1 MIDEGDIERVR
12 AAVDIVDLVAEY
24 AQVKRVGRRWQALC
38 PFHTEKSP
46 SFSINREAGLYHC
59 FGCDAS
65 GDVIAFVRERDHL
78 GFVAAVERLAG
89 RAGIGLHYSDDQET
103 EQRRRRRGLHD
114 AVAQAVAW
122 YHQRLLAA
130 PDAEAARVYLAGR
143 GIGTDQVARYQLGW
157 APAGW
162 DDLARALAL
171 PTEVFTAAGL
181 GFVNKGGRVTDS
193 FRARLLFPIFDTE
206 DRPVGFGGRILPGAE
221 GPKYKNSAE
230 SKLYAKSRVLYG
242 LNWARADVVAS
253 GTVVVCEG
261 YTDVLGFAAAGV
273 PTAVATCGTSLTDD
287 HVKLLTAY
295 ARRIVLAFDADTAGQ
310 GAAARVYE
318 WERRHQVD
326 VAVAKLP
333 SGVDPAD
340 LARSDPAALQAAVD
354 DAQPFLGFRV
364 GRILDGADLTSPE
377 GRARAA
383 GLVLDA
389 VREHPDPLVRDQ
401 YVMDVASRT
410 GIDPD
415 QLRRRLGS
423 TRRPAPSE
431 PPRDEPPLGDDEPRR
446 ARPVPEIEVGAL
458 RLLVLR
464 PDPTADLLHAGL
476 FTDRRART
484 AYELLAAAGDVRHAI
499 DTAGDTPVGVL
510 LRRVAVEDSDADPA
524 DVVDLLL
531 RTGTARSIDG
541 YQRALAD
548 DPDNV
553 DLFVDH
559 STVVRALK
567 LQVLDLNEDRPDEAR
582 TAARLA
588 LLDWLRP
595 DPDPVP
601 VTGPV
606 ASG

>member
-1 MIDEGDIERVR
+1 MIEEDDIERVR
-12 AAVDIVDLVAEY
+12 AAVDLVDLVSEFT
-24 AQVKRVGRRWQALC
+24 QVKRVGRRWQALC

-46 SFSINREAGLYHC
+46 SFSINQEAGLYHC
-59 FGCDAS
+59 FGCGVS
-65 GDVIAFVRERDHL
+65 GDVIAFVREHEHL
-78 GFVAAVERLAG
+78 GFVAAVERLAA
-89 RAGIGLHYSDDQET
+89 RASVTLRYTDDQET
-103 EQRRRRRGLHD
+103 EHRRQRRGLHD
-114 AVAQAVAW
+114 AVARAVDW
-122 YHQRLLAA
+122 YHQRLLTA
-130 PDAEAARVYLAGR
+130 PDAEAARTYLAGR
-143 GIGTDQVARYQLGW
+143 GVTADQVERYRLGW

-171 PTEVFTAAGL
+171 PAEVVTAAGL

-193 FRARLLFPIFDTE
+193 FRARVMFPIFDTE

-242 LNWARADVVAS
+242 LNWARADVVHT

-273 PTAVATCGTSLTDD
+273 ATAVATCGTSLTDD
-287 HVKLLTAY
+287 HVKLLTSY

-318 WERRHQVD
+318 WERRHNVD
-326 VAVAKLP
+326 VAVARLP
-333 SGVDPAD
+333 PGVDPAD

-364 GRILDGADLTSPE
+364 ARIFDAADLTSPE

-383 GLVLDA
+383 GAVLDA

-401 YVMDVASRT
+401 YVMNVATRT

-415 QLRRRLGS
+415 QLRRRLDGN
-423 TRRPAPSE
+423 RRRSE
-431 PPRDEPPLGDDEPRR
+431 PPPSDEPPPDDERPQV
-446 ARPVPEIEVGAL
+446 PVPETEVGAL
-458 RLLVLR
+458 KLLVLR
-464 PDPTADLLHAGL
+464 PDPTAGLLNAGL
-476 FTDRRART
+476 FTDRRARA
-484 AYELLAAAGDVRHAI
+484 AYELLAAGDVRHAI
-499 DTAGDTPVGVL
+499 NAAGDTPVGKL
-510 LRRVAVEDSDADPA
+510 LRRVAVEDHDADPA

-531 RTGTARSIDG
+531 RTGIARVIAD
-541 YQRALAD
+541 YQRAFAED
-548 DPDNV
+548 FAKDPDNL
-553 DLFVDH
+553 DLFVEH
-559 STVVRALK
+559 STIVRALQ
-567 LQVLDLNEDRPDEAR
+567 LQVSDLHEDRPPEAR
-582 TAARLA
+582 EAARHA

-595 DPDPVP
+595 DPEPVP

-606 ASG
+606 ASR

>member
-1 MIDEGDIERVR
+1 MIEEDDIERVR
-12 AAVDIVDLVAEY
+12 AAVDLVDLVSEFT
-24 AQVKRVGRRWQALC
+24 QVKRVGRRWQALC

-46 SFSINREAGLYHC
+46 SCSINREAGLYHC
-59 FGCDAS
+59 FGCGAS
-65 GDVIAFVRERDHL
+65 GDVIAFVREREHL

-89 RAGIGLHYSDDQET
+89 RAGITLRYTDDEET
-103 EQRRRRRGLHD
+103 EHRRQRRGLHD
-114 AVAQAVAW
+114 AVAQAVDW
-122 YHQRLLAA
+122 YHQRLLTA
-130 PDAEAARVYLAGR
+130 PDAEQARTYLAER
-143 GIGTDQVARYQLGW
+143 GIDRGQVERYRLGW

-162 DDLARALAL
+162 DDLARALKL
-171 PTEVFTAAGL
+171 PAEVFTAAGL
-181 GFVNKGGRVTDS
+181 GFVNKSGRLTDS

-206 DRPVGFGGRILPGAE
+206 DRPVGFGGRIMPGTD

-261 YTDVLGFAAAGV
+261 YTDVLGFATAGV

-318 WERRHQVD
+318 WERRHNVD

-333 SGVDPAD
+333 PGVDPAD
-340 LARSDPAALQAAVD
+340 LARTDPAALQAAVD
-354 DAQPFLGFRV
+354 DAQSFLGFRV
-364 GRILDGADLTSPE
+364 ARILDGADLTSPE

-383 GLVLDA
+383 GAVLDA

-401 YVMDVASRT
+401 YVMNVASRT

-423 TRRPAPSE
+423 NTRRRSE
-431 PPRDEPPLGDDEPRR
+431 PPPRDEPPPDDERPPV
-446 ARPVPEIEVGAL
+446 PVPETEVGAL
-458 RLLVLR
+458 KLLVLR
-464 PDPTADLLHAGL
+464 PDPTAGLLNAGL

-484 AYELLAAAGDVRHAI
+484 AYELLAAGDVRHAI
-499 DTAGDTPVGVL
+499 DTAGDTPVGKL
-510 LRRVAVEDSDADPA
+510 LRRVAVEDHDADPT

-531 RTGTARSIDG
+531 RTGIARVIAG
-541 YQRALAD
+541 YQRTFAE
-548 DPDNV
+548 DPDNL
-553 DLFVDH
+553 DLFVEH
-559 STVVRALK
+559 ATVVRALQ
-567 LQVLDLNEDRPDEAR
+567 LQVSDLHEDRPPEAR
-582 TAARLA
+582 EAARQA

-601 VTGPV
+601 AASPV